1 MTPTTGNPA
10 AAAAFKPDG
19 ESCNYRV
26 WYHFSISW
34 STIESISEINLVKKK
49 VLSSA
54 REIGMPPWTFVLAIH
69 YLNIIEEIP
78 ISLHDI
84 CIVSIL
90 HAHSPNQTPNLHHKL
105 TSWYEKDSQARGAYL
120 NSKCVL
126 R

>member
-1 MTPTTGNPA
+1 
-10 AAAAFKPDG
+10 
-19 ESCNYRV
+19 
-26 WYHFSISW
+26 
-34 STIESISEINLVKKK
+34 
-49 VLSSA
+49 
-54 REIGMPPWTFVLAIH
+54 MPPWTFVLAIH